1 MERRRRWEYGKKEMM
16 GRRRLEEGEDGKS
29 EKMGRKQRWKEVEDR
44 KKEKMERRRFRL
56 FLLIKT
62 NHL

>member
-1 MERRRRWEYGKKEMM
+1 MGRNRRWEV
-16 GRRRLEEGEDGKS
+16 EDGKS
-29 EKMGRKQRWKEVEDR
+29 EKMEKQRWEEVEDR

>member
-1 MERRRRWEYGKKEMM
+1 
-16 GRRRLEEGEDGKS
+16 
-29 EKMGRKQRWKEVEDR
+29 MGRKQRWEEVEDR